1 MVLQKQNLNN
11 ALLKEGDITQD
22 QYSTFHKGAQ
32 CYLRDALAYIQE
44 EFPITNEVIC
54 NSVWIDVVKRHGTN
68 WNNVEYFLEK
78 FSRVS
83 FMEEVD
89 RDELFEEFIDY
100 QSLTDNDIA
109 PIAWKDAEVVVV
121 DSNKQRSVHF
131 RVDVLWHYLSPIKI
145 DVTSLTC
152 FKLLPGIASI
162 VLVIPH
168 SNADQECL
176 FSIVHKNKTDSR
188 WNFIQYCFNENSLSR
203 SHNSLLQMET

>member
-11 ALLKEGDITQD
+11 ALLNEGDITQD

-54 NSVWIDVVKRHGTN
+54 NSVWIDVVKRHGSN

-100 QSLTDNDIA
+100 QSLTDNDVS
-109 PIAWKDAEVVVV
+109 PIAWKDAEVVVETV
-121 DSNKQRSVHF
+121 TNKEVCIF
-131 RVDVLWHYLSPIKI
+131 VLMYCGIIYL
-145 DVTSLTC
+145 
-152 FKLLPGIASI
+152 KLR
-162 VLVIPH
+162 LV
-168 SNADQECL
+168 
-176 FSIVHKNKTDSR
+176 
-188 WNFIQYCFNENSLSR
+188 
-203 SHNSLLQMET
+203 